1 MQYINKS
8 IKSPVVF
15 YLCAC
20 KQKTSLG
27 EIAVDF
33 CEQTVKMAN
42 SKFCQRFGTDFCA
55 LRDAQIKYT
64 DTLVKQ
70 FKHLLTKTD
79 AQKEVEVLFSKWSK
93 FRQKQFV
100 VNL

>member
-1 MQYINKS
+1 MHVHV
-8 IKSPVVF
+8 IK
-15 YLCAC
+15 
-20 KQKTSLG
+20 KTSLG

-42 SKFCQRFGTDFCA
+42 SKLCQRLGTDFCA

-64 DTLVKQ
+64 ETLVKQ
-70 FKHLLTKTD
+70 FKPLLAKTD
-79 AQKEVEVLFSKWSK
+79 EQKEVEVLFSKWSK